1 MPKPLTARLRVV
13 ALAIAACGALALP
26 LLARADQL
34 VTVVQK
40 DRAFAV
46 RELHTA
52 VGAKVRFTNDDDF
65 PHQIS
70 VTGPSLEVENPLQ
83 EPGEV
88 IIVGLP
94 TRGVFKVRCGI
105 HPKMRLTVT
114 AH

>member
-1 MPKPLTARLRVV
+1 MLKPLMSRPRAAALVV
-13 ALAIAACGALALP
+13 AACGALGLP

-46 RELHTA
+46 HELHTV

-70 VTGPSLEVENPLQ
+70 VAGPHLDVENPLQ
-83 EPGEV
+83 APGEV
-88 IIVGLP
+88 IIVGIP
-94 TRGVFKVRCGI
+94 AQGVFKVRCGI

>member
-1 MPKPLTARLRVV
+1 MLRPVMFRPRAAALVV
-13 ALAIAACGALALP
+13 AACSALGLP
-26 LLARADQL
+26 LLARTDQL

-40 DRAFAV
+40 DRMFAV

-52 VGAKVRFTNDDDF
+52 VGAKLRFTNEDDF

-70 VTGPSLEVENPLQ
+70 VAGPNLEVENPLQ
-83 EPGEV
+83 APGEV
-88 IIVGLP
+88 VTVGIP
-94 TRGVFKVRCGI
+94 AQGVFKVRCGI